1 MTHDT
6 YELYT
11 LYVTMYYI
19 TIHYMTRPKDDEFIK
34 EILKTKEYDRIWELL
49 DEYKFGN
56 KDRALEVYIQDE
68 AHNFTVL
75 WTKPKAE

>member
-19 TIHYMTRPKDDEFIK
+19 TVHYMTRPIDDEFIK

-49 DEYKFGN
+49 DEYKFDA
-56 KDRALEVYIQDE
+56 KDRALQVYIEDE
-68 AHNFTVL
+68 AHNFTTL
-75 WTKPKAE
+75 WKEPKAE